1 MRIQFVCLL
10 LVLLSATALSLDV
23 EKRKSIRRQFEDF
36 KTQHINEDMTADECD
51 AVIRQRKISFNGK
64 RCKPK
69 NTFIQAN
76 IETVK
81 SVCAGKGKPY
91 KTNMTRS
98 TEYFDIVFCNLTS
111 RAAKNLKCHYE
122 GNNLRRRI
130 IIKCKNHLPIHYED
144 DIDYFEN

>member
-1 MRIQFVCLL
+1 LKQEERGHHNFTSKKGIMRIQFVCLL

-81 SVCAGKGKPY
+81 SVCA
-91 KTNMTRS
+91 
-98 TEYFDIVFCNLTS
+98 
-111 RAAKNLKCHYE
+111 
-122 GNNLRRRI
+122 
-130 IIKCKNHLPIHYED
+130 
-144 DIDYFEN
+144 